1 MKITNNKRIFSD
13 RNKSRE
19 HLDIELQVGIKL
31 IVCISRSM
39 FNNNI
44 TFALKI
50 TFTTPK
56 LSRCYTNQTGKE
68 MVLWFAKFVCGRR
81 SHEAECC
88 VSSGLIKGRVISL
101 IINSP
106 QKGHSLA
113 IASSSS
119 DRSLSAVVVL
129 VTGSSDRLPF
139 ISLRVSLPSNVSCFC
154 RSSICSACSSCAQ
167 LVTCVIRHCAWKECP
182 QGKT

>member
-1 MKITNNKRIFSD
+1 
-13 RNKSRE
+13 
-19 HLDIELQVGIKL
+19 
-31 IVCISRSM
+31 M

-68 MVLWFAKFVCGRR
+68 MVLWFAKLVSGRR

-119 DRSLSAVVVL
+119 DRSCLTVRKVCQAIDVNRWKEKIQRKDETNVSTLSAVVVL

-154 RSSICSACSSCAQ
+154 RSSICSA
-167 LVTCVIRHCAWKECP
+167 
-182 QGKT
+182 